1 VYGEFLHGVWVLR
14 GGGDF
19 LNAEGAKVTQRA
31 QKGEKRRQKLRKKN
45 WNSKK
50 VF

>member
-19 LNAEGAKVTQRA
+19 LNAEGAKVTQRT
-31 QKGEKRRQKLRKKN
+31 QKGEKKIQRIQRRKEKN
-45 WNSKK
+45 L
-50 VF
+50 